1 MILASSSLSS
11 LGCWQLLVIR
21 GLARVFLSAASRLTR
36 TSRRFALASVQ
47 LKNAKKNACQ
57 EPILGLLACF
67 ADISSIKWYSLSR
80 SINHCSARRWNWKKK
95 IIASF
100 QHISVLITRL
110 LLKSAITVSV
120 ALPEKERVFGDCELN
135 MKFMQIKTWS
145 RANHSRDDLKQT
157 LKDNVCLS
165 RKLTKKLWFHHT

>member
-1 MILASSSLSS
+1 MILASSSLFS
-11 LGCWQLLVIR
+11 LGR
-21 GLARVFLSAASRLTR
+21 RLALDSHFAPPRAWITLRVASRLPPFNWKT
-36 TSRRFALASVQ
+36 Q
-47 LKNAKKNACQ
+47 KNNACQ

-135 MKFMQIKTWS
+135 MKFMQIKTWP
-145 RANHSRDDLKQT
+145 RVNHSRDDLKQT